1 MFIIYHGYADQ
12 YHEEVDPQ
20 LANEGSQLDLTSLVT
35 DECEWVSVHD
45 GNVVTTIM
53 RDWDVDARRLGDWI
67 VDQVIYDD

>member
-1 MFIIYHGYADQ
+1 
-12 YHEEVDPQ
+12 
-20 LANEGSQLDLTSLVT
+20 LVT
-35 DECEWVSVHD
+35 DECDWVSVHD